1 MRFAVRL
8 RAFRNTQMTYAFCV
22 QAIHFVHGRASEL
35 SIVSAKQWAYIFSRK
50 QQKQNKEP
58 RQLGLE

>member
-1 MRFAVRL
+1 
-8 RAFRNTQMTYAFCV
+8 MTYAFCV
-22 QAIHFVHGRASEL
+22 QAILFVHGRASEL